1 MPRLIHHVMGPMVFL
16 WRILE
21 RGVDNDAPLCHP
33 ISMNK
38 KIKKTATKRREKSTE
53 WTLGQPLVFPIK
65 KKKPL
70 PAQFNRQVLNRTF
83 EV

>member
-1 MPRLIHHVMGPMVFL
+1 MGEF
-16 WRILE
+16 LE

-33 ISMNK
+33 ISMNNK
-38 KIKKTATKRREKSTE
+38 RIKKTATKRREKSTE

-70 PAQFNRQVLNRTF
+70 PAQFNRQALNRTF
-83 EV
+83 QV